1 MEQLKKSSGYSFV
14 FSSADVNTKKRI
26 SISVEDAGIEE
37 VIKQILQGQSGFSYE
52 IQGKKIIIKKAQTGT
67 VSSAQEGK
75 VRGRIVDATGE
86 PVIGATVREQGTSN
100 GTTTDIDGN
109 FTLNVQPGA
118 TIVVSFI
125 GYQPQEI
132 VVGNQTSFK
141 IQLKEIRN
149 CWMK

>member
-1 MEQLKKSSGYSFV
+1 MRYFKRAILIASAALCFNLSAFSQDITLKANNVTVKEAMEQLKKSSGYSFV

-52 IQGKKIIIKKAQTGT
+52 IRGKKIIIKKAQTGT

-86 PVIGATVREQGTSN
+86 PVIGATV
-100 GTTTDIDGN
+100 GN
-109 FTLNVQPGA
+109 KAHPMVQLPTLTVILP
-118 TIVVSFI
+118 
-125 GYQPQEI
+125 
-132 VVGNQTSFK
+132 
-141 IQLKEIRN
+141 
-149 CWMK
+149 WM